1 MRAGSAVPVVVV
13 GEALVD
19 VVLRSDGG
27 RHEAPGGSPLNV
39 AVGLARLGVPTTLLT
54 TLGDDAYGGL
64 VRDHLA
70 ASGVQ
75 TVASP
80 QSVTSTATARLDADG
95 QATYDFAL
103 SWDLPALP
111 LPEAALFHCGSLAA
125 FLAPGSATVDAL
137 LDQAV
142 ARGMVTT
149 FDPNVR
155 ADLLGSP
162 AATWAR
168 TRAVA
173 ARCDLVKLS
182 DEDARHLAAGL
193 PAEDRTEDPVR
204 DVASALRGGR
214 TQVVVVT
221 EGSRGPYAHGRAE
234 GVRLRPGPE
243 VPVADTVGAGDS
255 FMAALLAVLAGR
267 RSEGLDALPP
277 DEELG
282 GLLAAADAAARVTVT
297 RPGADPP
304 WRHELP
310 AGWPLPAA
318 GSADVR

>member
-1 MRAGSAVPVVVV
+1 MPAAPVVVV

-19 VVLRSDGG
+19 IVLRPDGG
-27 RHEAPGGSPLNV
+27 RHEAPGGSPMNV

-54 TLGDDAYGGL
+54 TLGDDPYGGL

-70 ASGVQ
+70 ESGVG
-75 TVASP
+75 VVSSP
-80 QSVTSTATARLDADG
+80 QAATSTATARLDADG
-95 QATYDFAL
+95 QAVYDFAL
-103 SWDLPALP
+103 TWDLPPLP
-111 LPEAALFHCGSLAA
+111 LPEAALLHCGSLAA

-137 LDQAV
+137 LEQAG

-149 FDPNVR
+149 FDPNIR
-155 ADLLGSP
+155 PELLGSP
-162 AATWAR
+162 EAAWAR

-193 PAEDRTEDPVR
+193 PTENRTGDPVH

-221 EGSRGPYAHGRAE
+221 EGDRGPFAHGRTE
-234 GVRLRPGPE
+234 GVRLPAGPE

-255 FMAALLAVLAGR
+255 FMAALLAVLATR
-267 RSEGLDALPP
+267 QTKGLAALPP
-277 DEELG
+277 DEELD
-282 GLLAAADAAARVTVT
+282 GLLAVADAAARITVT
-297 RPGADPP
+297 RSGADPP
-304 WRHELP
+304 WREELP
-310 AGWPLPAA
+310 AEW
-318 GSADVR
+318 SAWLS

>member
-1 MRAGSAVPVVVV
+1 MPAPTAVVA

-19 VVLRSDGG
+19 VVVRPDGS
-27 RHEAPGGSPLNV
+27 RHEAPGGSPMNV

-54 TLGDDAYGGL
+54 TLGADPYGGL

-75 TVASP
+75 VAISP
-80 QSVTSTATARLDADG
+80 QAATSTATARLDADG

-103 SWDLPALP
+103 SWDLPVVTLP
-111 LPEAALFHCGSLAA
+111 DAALFHCGSLAA
-125 FLAPGSATVDAL
+125 FLAPGADTVDAL
-137 LDQAV
+137 LDEAV

-149 FDPNVR
+149 FDPNIR

-162 AATWAR
+162 ASAWAR

-182 DEDARHLAAGL
+182 DEDAHHLAAGL
-193 PAEDRTEDPVR
+193 PAAGRTGDPVH

-221 EGSRGPYAHGRAE
+221 EGSRGPSAHGRTE
-234 GVRLRPGPE
+234 QVRPAPGPA
-243 VPVADTVGAGDS
+243 VRVVDTVGAGDS
-255 FMAALLAVLAGR
+255 FMAGLLAVLASRMAAGR
-267 RSEGLDALPP
+267 AALPP
-277 DEELG
+277 DEELA

-310 AGWPLPAA
+310 GDWL
-318 GSADVR
+318 S